1 MKRWALVNSGKIL
14 NVVEQSTKP
23 EIEGEWVDC
32 TGALVGPGDLYS
44 NGVFSKYE
52 EPKSYR
58 ITVLA
63 FLSRFT
69 DAEAIA
75 IDLASI
81 GTTVQAAT
89 LRRYMQKVTSATY
102 IDLEREDT
110 VAGVQALETMNILAS
125 GRAAQILSKTISDS
139 ERPR

>member
-1 MKRWALVNSGKIL
+1 MKRWALINVNKIV
-14 NVVEQSTKP
+14 NVVEQGNKP
-23 EIEGEWVDC
+23 EVEGEWVDC
-32 TGALVGPGDLYS
+32 TSHVVGPGDIYE
-44 NGVFSKYE
+44 NGVFSQHE
-52 EPKSYR
+52 EPKVYR

-81 GTTVQAAT
+81 GSTVQAAT

-110 VAGVQALETMNILAS
+110 IAGVNALETMGILTAGRASVILRKNIL
-125 GRAAQILSKTISDS
+125 DS
-139 ERPR
+139 ERPK